1 MIRLLL
7 RSIAINLLCIFI
19 TAQVLSGVISYV
31 GGYKTLLLA
40 AAVIS
45 LVNLLIR
52 PIINL
57 LLLPI
62 NLVTLGMFRWLSN
75 LLTLYL
81 VTWTVPNLQIHP
93 FVFPGLQLKYII
105 IPEIHF
111 TPFGAFVITTLT
123 LTLVFHF
130 IYWLLQD

>member
-1 MIRLLL
+1 VIRLLL